1 MDPVGI
7 SDALGLA
14 EAFGMPR
21 WIIRGYL
28 PPQPP
33 HNRAIRLRFPRDR
46 RRTSSSRFNNHR
58 NIVGTLVGVEFFG
71 RSCPRRGNNCRC
83 SIERRRLML
92 HAARCFFRDAF
103 AFGFGDLVDF
113 SPTETRPISLS
124 DALNISR

>member
-1 MDPVGI
+1 LHAPLGRLFFKLAVLTASAASQSSDPFTLSEGSAPNKFV
-7 SDALGLA
+7 
-14 EAFGMPR
+14 
-21 WIIRGYL
+21 
-28 PPQPP
+28 
-33 HNRAIRLRFPRDR
+33 
-46 RRTSSSRFNNHR
+46 TVNNHR
-58 NIVGTLVGVEFFG
+58 NIIGMLVGVEFFG

-83 SIERRRLML
+83 SIERRGLMR